1 MYEFLKCISHSHFKT
16 KGTGSMM
23 LLQSALLEHWRQV
36 LACSCAVDGAGSHV
50 QRVSIY
56 VGICATT
63 YHYVP
68 RAAIITHR

>member
-1 MYEFLKCISHSHFKT
+1 
-16 KGTGSMM
+16 MM